1 MDKRKEIKF
10 FLHLYNSHPPNQK
23 ELLLMSKLG
32 KQLKKHDSL
41 NLNLPNKETVQE
53 LRERKGN
60 EQVR

>member
-1 MDKRKEIKF
+1 
-10 FLHLYNSHPPNQK
+10 
-23 ELLLMSKLG
+23 MSKLG

-41 NLNLPNKETVQE
+41 NLNLPDKETVQE